1 MAQHDYAI
9 ANQGFPAFRSDLND
23 ALAAIVSNNSGATEP
38 TTMFAHQM
46 WVDTAA
52 NPSVLKIRNADN
64 DAWITIG
71 SIDQTGDTFTLTSA
85 VSATTLNT
93 SGAVVFNDAGANV
106 DFRVE
111 GDTDANL
118 LFVDA
123 GNDRVGI
130 GTSSPATKLNL
141 GGSSDQ
147 TLQINGSDTAAFVG
161 TSTSVAQISSNRNPT
176 TGAIF
181 DSGRAVS
188 YINLEASNVNGNIQ
202 FYTTA
207 TNNVNAT
214 ERMRIDSA
222 GNVGIGTTSPSVAS
236 GTGIVINGGGGQAR
250 LALKNSNTGDAAG
263 DGFQIGVSDDSSAFI
278 EQRENSHLFFSTNAT
293 ERMRIDS
300 SGNLL
305 VGTTTSSANA
315 GGLSLF
321 NGSDAGRI
329 DFSNVSGAARF
340 HARFYFGAG
349 ATVVGSISS
358 NSTSTSYITSSDYR
372 LKHDIQPMTGA
383 LAKVAQLKPVTY
395 KWNADDSDGEGFIAH
410 ELAEVAP
417 YAVTGEKDGEEMQG
431 VDYGKITPLLT
442 AALQEAIAEIQS
454 LKARVAELEA
464 K

>member
-71 SIDQTGDTFTLTSA
+71 SIDQTGDTFTL
-85 VSATTLNT
+85 VNLRT
-93 SGAVVFNDAGANV
+93 SGPVVFNDAGANV

-300 SGNLL
+300 SGRVTMSAQPRFLAERSGNQTGFNADSLTTVVVYNSAPQNIGSHYNTSNGLFTAPVAGMYVFQGSAYTTSALVTFEQIWLVVNGGRSQYTDVVYTASKLDIL
-305 VGTTTSSANA
+305 VGTWILYMNASDTVGFHPHSSGDTSITIEAN
-315 GGLSLF
+315 
-321 NGSDAGRI
+321 
-329 DFSNVSGAARF
+329 VF
-340 HARFYFGAG
+340 HTWFKGYL
-349 ATVVGSISS
+349 IS
-358 NSTSTSYITSSDYR
+358 
-372 LKHDIQPMTGA
+372 
-383 LAKVAQLKPVTY
+383 
-395 KWNADDSDGEGFIAH
+395 
-410 ELAEVAP
+410 
-417 YAVTGEKDGEEMQG
+417 
-431 VDYGKITPLLT
+431 
-442 AALQEAIAEIQS
+442 
-454 LKARVAELEA
+454 
-464 K
+464 